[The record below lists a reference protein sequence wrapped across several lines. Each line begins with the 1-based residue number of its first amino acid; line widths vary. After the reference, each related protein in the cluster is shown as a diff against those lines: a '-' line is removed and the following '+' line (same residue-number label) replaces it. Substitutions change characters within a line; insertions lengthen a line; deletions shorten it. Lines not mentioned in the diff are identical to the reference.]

1 MPDAKA
7 EDAFKRIVRRYLDQ
21 VEYVRSISD
30 ESPFFPQHI
39 HVEPTNACNL
49 RCIHCH
55 HHELA
60 SGRQAI
66 TRPFGVMDMGVYR
79 NVIDEIASMKC
90 AITLN
95 VQGEPMLHPQFTEM
109 VACAKS
115 LGLFTSVLTNAT
127 KLTDALAQTLIDL
140 KLDRIVFSFDGVDKE
155 MYEGIR
161 VKSQFEPTLRNVLS
175 FIRLNHEQGHPTHV
189 CASIIRQERT
199 AGHLED
205 YKRYFNRLPVD
216 RIFVSNLL
224 TLSGGSGVSD
234 EIDVG
239 GLQQGSREA
248 WPICRVPWENLTVN
262 WDGEITACPLD
273 YNVVYSIGNV
283 KNASLREIWNGRRMR
298 QFRQA
303 HLKRDYRLVEENG
316 PLCESCNCMWDPEY
330 DLRNFRDFAVEAI
343 YRQAVH
349 FAHQFSEQPI
359 LDDDQKYKN
368 LLIELE
374 KVSESLN
381 QRDGSRGSQNAEPAF
396 RPLSTS
402 VGDVF

>member
-1 MPDAKA
+1 MPDAKP

-39 HVEPTNACNL
+39 HIEPTNACNL

-66 TRPFGVMDMGVYR
+66 TRPFGMMDMDVYR
-79 NVIDEIASMKC
+79 KVIDEIAPVKC
-90 AITLN
+90 AITLD
-95 VQGEPMLHPQFTEM
+95 VQGEPTLHPRFTEM
-109 VACAKS
+109 VAYAKS
-115 LGLFTSVLTNAT
+115 MGLFTSVLTNAT
-127 KLTDALAQTLIDL
+127 KLTDALAQALIDL

-155 MYEGIR
+155 VYEGIR
-161 VKSQFEPTLRNVLS
+161 VKSQFEPTLRNVLN
-175 FIRLNHEQGHPTHV
+175 FIRLNHEQGHHTHV
-189 CASIIRQERT
+189 CASIILQERT
-199 AGHLED
+199 VGHLED

-216 RIFVSNLL
+216 KIFVSNLL
-224 TLSGGSGVSD
+224 TLSGGSGVSS
-234 EIDVG
+234 EIDVDK
-239 GLQQGSREA
+239 LQQGPRQA

-283 KNASLREIWNGRRMR
+283 KNASLREIWNSRRMK

-316 PLCESCNCMWDPEY
+316 PLCESCNCVWDPEY

-359 LDDDQKYKN
+359 LDDEQKYKN

-374 KVSESLN
+374 KVSERLSRDDDSSGSKRAGPASCSL
-381 QRDGSRGSQNAEPAF
+381 SV
-396 RPLSTS
+396 S
-402 VGDVF
+402 VGGAF